1 MGDGPEQVEQVE
13 QATQG
18 EAGYLGVK
26 VISSKLDD
34 SLDANAETARWEES
48 STIEFTHARIGTA
61 SEVHFAELGA
71 HIEQGQHTLVVGGTR
86 ARRAALSAVLLGNTE
101 LLLSGVVR
109 APRAHRGVASVSMG
123 RPYVRSGSSL
133 WDLLV
138 FPHDKAQSQ
147 RRGVEERHLS
157 ELLRFLGFESLL
169 HRVADDWAR
178 VVDWAKVL
186 DRRERAA
193 LALCRLLYHAPPFA
207 LVDDDALSALLPA
220 QVRQVFGAANLHHVT
235 IIVMAD
241 ADPFD
246 ASPPTSSSSSATLL
260 ADSVASVDPASPSGY
275 VASIGEFSRALRLR
289 GSGGWEFCS
298 FGYASRAAFDVH
310 AQRRWVWA
318 RDAHVGREMRSRL
331 QRRTSTLSQCSTTER
346 RWLVTPEFPL
356 SPSADRSASPMSRRQ
371 SSRVVS
377 PALTARSSVSD
388 FAGSAT
394 VLDFGSIRSRLLTI
408 DSAIAGLT
416 RQPSPPLSRE
426 PLAKSI
432 YEPVAESV
440 SEPIT
445 ESISDPVAEPI
456 SKPVVEPIPEP
467 ILNAVLEQAS
477 GSLQSETNAAVS
489 DSAKFKMAEPA
500 VEPKSCS
507 SAETLA
513 DRNTNRFARPR
524 NYRRSTRPGMGMSP
538 QSLTSL
544 TFIPPASPEPA
555 RSRRSESPPAEDGIK
570 FTGIETLAAAT
581 IAAEASVLAAG
592 SDETLAGS
600 QPRRFQQS
608 RPPTAASPSRIPRP
622 PHSRCSSQSVSS
634 SSSSVASVP
643 SALPRPKTVG
653 NSLDNGPRIKSAV
666 ANPID
671 ELTAALRNL

>member
-1 MGDGPEQVEQVE
+1 MGDGPEQAEQAE

-26 VISSKLDD
+26 VISSKTDD

-48 STIEFTHARIGTA
+48 STIEFAHARIGTA
-61 SEVHFAELGA
+61 SEVHFAQLGA

-147 RRGVEERHLS
+147 RRGVEERHLT
-157 ELLRFLGFESLL
+157 ELLRYLGFESLL

-207 LVDDDALSALLPA
+207 LVDDDALAALLPA

-289 GSGGWEFCS
+289 GNGGWEFCS

-346 RWLVTPEFPL
+346 RWLVTPELPL

-426 PLAKSI
+426 PLAKAIS
-432 YEPVAESV
+432 ESV
-440 SEPIT
+440 T
-445 ESISDPVAEPI
+445 ESISESIVEPILDPVAEPI

-467 ILNAVLEQAS
+467 ILNAAFEQAS
-477 GSLQSETNAAVS
+477 RSLQSETNAAVP
-489 DSAKFKMAEPA
+489 DTANFKKAEPA
-500 VEPKSCS
+500 VVSKSCS

-538 QSLTSL
+538 QSLNSL
-544 TFIPPASPEPA
+544 TFIPPASPEPT
-555 RSRRSESPPAEDGIK
+555 RSRRSESPPAEDVIES
-570 FTGIETLAAAT
+570 TGVETLAA
-581 IAAEASVLAAG
+581 ASVLAAG
-592 SDETLAGS
+592 SDETLADS

-608 RPPTAASPSRIPRP
+608 QPLTATSPSRIPRP
-622 PHSRCSSQSVSS
+622 PHSRCSSQSVS

-653 NSLDNGPRIKSAV
+653 NSLDNGPRIKSA
-666 ANPID
+666 AASPID

>member
-1 MGDGPEQVEQVE
+1 MEDGPGQAERVEQT
-13 QATQG
+13 TQG

-26 VISSKLDD
+26 VISSKTDD
-34 SLDANAETARWEES
+34 SFDANAEAARWEES

-61 SEVHFAELGA
+61 SEVHFAQLGA

-207 LVDDDALSALLPA
+207 LVDNDALAALLPA
-220 QVRQVFGAANLHHVT
+220 QVHQVFGAANLHHVT

-260 ADSVASVDPASPSGY
+260 ADSVASVDPAAPSGY

-289 GSGGWEFCS
+289 SNGGWEFCS

-310 AQRRWVWA
+310 TQRRWVWA

-432 YEPVAESV
+432 SDPVAESV
-440 SEPIT
+440 SEPIV
-445 ESISDPVAEPI
+445 EPISDPVAEPV
-456 SKPVVEPIPEP
+456 SKPVIEPVPEP
-467 ILNAVLEQAS
+467 ILNAALEQAS
-477 GSLQSETNAAVS
+477 RSLQSETNATVS
-489 DSAKFKMAEPA
+489 DSTDFKKAEPA

-544 TFIPPASPEPA
+544 TFIPPASPEPT
-555 RSRRSESPPAEDGIK
+555 RSRRSVSPPADVTIES
-570 FTGIETLAAAT
+570 TGIETLAAAT
-581 IAAEASVLAAG
+581 IIAAASVLAAG
-592 SDETLAGS
+592 SDETLADS
-600 QPRRFQQS
+600 QPRRLQQS
-608 RPPTAASPSRIPRP
+608 QPPTAASPSRIPRP
-622 PHSRCSSQSVSS
+622 PHSRCSSQSVS

-653 NSLDNGPRIKSAV
+653 NSLDNGPRIKSA
-666 ANPID
+666 AASPID